1 MQSEANWRNWSET
14 HAIRVPPFFL
24 RQKHDVQSDLAKG
37 KVFIVTENIVRVV
50 TCLHNIERNYFP
62 AAIT

>member
-1 MQSEANWRNWSET
+1 M
-14 HAIRVPPFFL
+14 

-50 TCLHNIERNYFP
+50 TGLHNIERNYFP

>member
-1 MQSEANWRNWSET
+1 M
-14 HAIRVPPFFL
+14 

-50 TCLHNIERNYFP
+50 TCLHNIERNFP
-62 AAIT
+62 RSYYLIVARKRITGATLLNADGAPN

>member
-14 HAIRVPPFFL
+14 HAIRLPPFFFM
-24 RQKHDVQSDLAKG
+24 RQKYDVQSDLAKG

-50 TCLHNIERNYFP
+50 TCSHNN
-62 AAIT
+62 